1 MTDKLK
7 KVYVSGPYSAST
19 PWETEINIMAARIIA
34 AELFRRG
41 YSVFCPHSNSSHMD
55 GVVDYDHFIQAD
67 LEWVDICDELYV
79 FGDWKQSPGSYKE
92 VQRAVSKFIPVYNIE
107 FKFSSKYCSIEFTV
121 ENIFISCIKY
131 INMKESEKND

>member
-7 KVYVSGPYSAST
+7 KAYISGPYSAPT

-79 FGDWKQSPGSYKE
+79 FGDWKQSPGSVKSPSELLYHS
-92 VQRAVSKFIPVYNIE
+92 A
-107 FKFSSKYCSIEFTV
+107 FSSAITNAQTFLSVWLSLVAK
-121 ENIFISCIKY
+121 
-131 INMKESEKND
+131 